1 MANYFTN
8 RIIFYGE
15 DKEALADLLDK
26 ISACV
31 DEPAKN
37 KVRTFLELAGL
48 NSDDAEA
55 YADRHDF
62 FTYLDF
68 AVQENPYGSYFEVQ
82 TESAWS
88 ANMEGFYKVLRKNYD
103 GKINMVYQSEESGC
117 GIFIN
122 SDTEG
127 FFFIDRYRLDYCYGD
142 SSVRE
147 YFSTWQETAEFLNA
161 AFPKAKITPY
171 TTLADAVNRIESLYH
186 FDSRKQEY
194 IYLDRFK
201 CSEEEGGLAA

>member
-1 MANYFTN
+1 MPNYFTN

-15 DKEALADLLDK
+15 DKKTLKDLLDK
-26 ISACV
+26 LSACV

-37 KVRTFLELAGL
+37 KVRIFLELSGL
-48 NSDDAEA
+48 NAEDAEA

-68 AVQENPYGSYFEVQ
+68 AVQENPCGAYFEVQ

-88 ANMEGFYKVLRKNYD
+88 ANMECFYKVLRKTYD
-103 GKINMVYQSEESGC
+103 GKINMVYQSEEAGC

-127 FFFIDRYRLDYCYGD
+127 LFFTERYRLDYCHGD

-147 YFSTWQETAEFLNA
+147 YFSSWQEAAEFLYD

-171 TTLADAVNRIESLYH
+171 TSLADAVNRIESLYR

-201 CSEEEGGLAA
+201 YSEEEGGLAA

>member
-8 RIIFYGE
+8 RIVFYGE
-15 DKEALADLLDK
+15 DKKALTDLLGK

-31 DEPAKN
+31 DEPANN

-48 NSDDAEA
+48 NAEDAKA
-55 YADRHDF
+55 CADSHDF

-68 AVQENPYGSYFEVQ
+68 TVQENPCGGYFEVQ

-88 ANMEGFYKVLRKNYD
+88 ANIEGFYKVLRKTYD
-103 GKINMVYQSEESGC
+103 GKINLVYQSEEAGC

-122 SDTEG
+122 SDIEGMFFTE
-127 FFFIDRYRLDYCYGD
+127 RYRLDYCYGD

-147 YFSTWQETAEFLNA
+147 YFSTWQEAAEFLNDV
-161 AFPKAKITPY
+161 FPKAKITSY
-171 TTLADAVNRIESLYH
+171 TTLADAVNRIESLYR

>member
-8 RIIFYGE
+8 RIVFYGE
-15 DKEALADLLDK
+15 DKEVLTDLLGK
-26 ISACV
+26 ISACL

-37 KVRTFLELAGL
+37 KVRMFLQLAGL
-48 NSDDAEA
+48 NADDAEA
-55 YADRHDF
+55 YADSHDF
-62 FTYLDF
+62 FTYLDLG
-68 AVQENPYGSYFEVQ
+68 VQVNPCGAYFEIQ

-88 ANMEGFYKVLRKNYD
+88 ANMDGFYKVLQKTYD
-103 GKINMVYQSEESGC
+103 GKINMVYQSEEAGS

-127 FFFIDRYRLDYCYGD
+127 LFFTERFRVDYCYGD

-147 YFSTWQETAEFLNA
+147 YFSSWQETAEFLNA
-161 AFPKAKITPY
+161 VFPRAKITTY
-171 TTLADAVNRIESLYH
+171 TTLADAVNRIESLYC

-194 IYLDRFK
+194 IYLDQFK
-201 CSEEEGGLAA
+201 YSEEEGGLAA